1 MTGLGAPTYDSG
13 SAWTARTSLEDIMT
27 TTYDPEFGTETIA
40 AAQYDD
46 PDTYTVAEAWASSPL
61 DDTDGFA
68 ARDTT
73 DDRDPAGSRAKL
85 FAALAA
91 GIIGGA
97 TLGAVLFGYRAVAP
111 PTVVVPGFGVS
122 TEQLPAAPTTP
133 NPQASQKLAAVQTPA
148 SKPLQQTAVPN
159 PVAAETKTN
168 EEVAAAP
175 EAPVDPGTPPV
186 VVPPVVVDVYLP
198 PLGDKPQLPAPEPP
212 KPQPPV
218 FDPPNIDVV
227 QAVPEPDPVMQKP
240 EQPNLQLNEDLYPKP
255 SRWTTKLPEN
265 KPNTRKVNTG
275 TSSRA
280 TLAKP

>member
-1 MTGLGAPTYDSG
+1 MTITYD
-13 SAWTARTSLEDIMT
+13 A
-27 TTYDPEFGTETIA
+27 EFGTETIA

-61 DDTDGFA
+61 DDMGGEHVFA
-68 ARDTT
+68 AADAA

-85 FAALAA
+85 FAALTA

-97 TLGAVLFGYRAVAP
+97 TLGAVLFGYRPVAP

-122 TEQLPAAPTTP
+122 TEQLPATPTMPDPGAPLTPAAAPAPTP
-133 NPQASQKLAAVQTPA
+133 KPVQQAAA
-148 SKPLQQTAVPN
+148 PN
-159 PVAAETKTN
+159 PVAAESETN

-175 EAPVDPGTPPV
+175 AMATDPG
-186 VVPPVVVDVYLP
+186 VPPVSSPPVLIDVHLP
-198 PLGDKPQLPAPEPP
+198 PLGDNPEPPAVEPP

-227 QAVPEPDPVMQKP
+227 QAVPDGPIAEKP
-240 EQPNLQLNEDLYPKP
+240 EQPNLQVNEDLYPKP
-255 SRWTTKLPEN
+255 IDNSASRWTTKLPDN